1 MRMRPYT
8 KTIPKP
14 MIACNGKPFL
24 EYLLKQLAAQGY
36 NCFLLLT
43 GYLGEQIQEYFHD
56 GSQWGWKIKYSH
68 GPVEWDTGRRIWESR
83 SQLEEKFLLFYSDN
97 IVPFPLKKI
106 LHRHT
111 KSELPL
117 TFLVTPKNPG
127 NLALT
132 DEGLVKIYSCESSM
146 ELSYVELGY
155 MVVARDL
162 IFSYFLQPDCSFSEI
177 LERLSTQQQIS
188 ACIHKDPYHS
198 ISDPE
203 RWKKTEEY
211 LRKNASHITRRSLGG
226 EYSDDEYRL

>member
-1 MRMRPYT
+1 
-8 KTIPKP
+8 
-14 MIACNGKPFL
+14 MIACNGRPFL
-24 EYLLKQLAAQGY
+24 EYLLKQLAGQGY

-43 GYLGEQIQEYFHD
+43 GYLGEQIHEYFHD

-68 GPVEWDTGRRIWESR
+68 GPVEWDTGHRIWESR
-83 SQLEEKFLLFYSDN
+83 SQLEEKFLLLYSDN

-106 LHRHT
+106 LDRHT
-111 KSELPL
+111 ESELPL
-117 TFLVTPKNPG
+117 TFLVTPKTPG

-132 DEGLVKIYSCESSM
+132 DEGLVQKYSCKSSI

-155 MVVARDL
+155 MVVERDL
-162 IFSYFLQPDCSFSEI
+162 IFPYFLQPDCSFSEI
-177 LERLSTQQQIS
+177 LERLSIQQQIS
-188 ACIHKDPYHS
+188 ACIQKDPYHS

-211 LRKNASHITRRSLGG
+211 LRKKCVACNSSLLWGG